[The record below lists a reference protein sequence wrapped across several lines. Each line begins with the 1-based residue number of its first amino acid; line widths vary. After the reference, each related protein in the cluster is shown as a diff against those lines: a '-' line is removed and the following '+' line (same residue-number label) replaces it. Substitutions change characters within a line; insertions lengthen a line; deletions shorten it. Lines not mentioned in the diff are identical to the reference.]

1 MSKERRTVSIPE
13 EVDDH
18 LSREGVNASEL
29 VAKLVKQHM
38 NGGATQDQ
46 ILEFRIEQVQS
57 KVEDIR
63 GRLERKE
70 RELEELKARRREHR
84 EQQHQEY
91 QSKLEK
97 ARKKLE
103 DVPHHPENAAVQHWA
118 EKLDLTPEDLIDK
131 LE

>member
-46 ILEFRIEQVQS
+46 ILEFRIKQVQS
-57 KVEDIR
+57 EVEDIR

-70 RELEELKARRREHR
+70 RELEELKARRQEYH
-84 EQQHQEY
+84 EQQQQEF
-91 QSKLEK
+91 QSKLSD
-97 ARKKLE
+97 AREALSG
-103 DVPHHPENAAVQHWA
+103 VPLSIDNPAVQNWA
-118 EKLDLTPEDLIDK
+118 EKLDLTPETLIDK

>member
-57 KVEDIR
+57 EVEDIR

-70 RELEELKARRREHR
+70 RELDELKARRQEYH
-84 EQQHQEY
+84 EQQQQEF
-91 QSKLEK
+91 QSKLSD
-97 ARKKLE
+97 AREALSG
-103 DVPHHPENAAVQHWA
+103 VPLSIDNPAVQNWA
-118 EKLDLTPEDLIDK
+118 EKLDLPQEDLIDK